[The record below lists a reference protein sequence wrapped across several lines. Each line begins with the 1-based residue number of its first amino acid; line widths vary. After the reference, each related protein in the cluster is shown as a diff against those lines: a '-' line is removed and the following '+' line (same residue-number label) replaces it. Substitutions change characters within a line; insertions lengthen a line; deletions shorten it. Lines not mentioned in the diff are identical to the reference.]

1 MKTAV
6 IYYSL
11 EGNTD
16 FIAKKIAAK
25 TKGDLIKL
33 VPEKAYPTGKVSKF
47 FWGGKSVVFGEK
59 PKLKNAPIDIEGY
72 DRIFIGTPIW
82 AGKFAPPIKTFLDT
96 YKISGKDVVLF
107 ACHGGGGADKCFAKM
122 KDILKGN
129 NIVGAYDFFDPFFH
143 SSTEDWDLKVE
154 EMIKK
159 ADI

>member
-1 MKTAV
+1 MKTAI

-25 TKGDLIKL
+25 TKGDLIEL

-59 PKLKNAPIDIEGY
+59 PKLKNAPIDIAGY

-96 YKISGKDVVLF
+96 YKISGKDVMIF
-107 ACHGGGGADKCFAKM
+107 ACHGGGGADKCFNKM
-122 KDILKGN
+122 KNILKGN
-129 NIVGAYDFFDPFFH
+129 NVVGTYDFLDPFFH
-143 SSTEDWDLKVE
+143 SSTEDWNSKIE
-154 EMIKK
+154 EMLKK
-159 ADI
+159 

>member
-25 TKGDLIKL
+25 TKGDLIEL
-33 VPEKAYPTGKVSKF
+33 VPEKAYPRGKVSKF

-59 PKLKNAPIDIEGY
+59 PKLKNAKIDIESY

-82 AGKFAPPIKTFLDT
+82 AGKFTPPIKTFLDT

-107 ACHGGGGADKCFAKM
+107 ACHGGGGSDKCFAKM

-129 NIVGAYDFFDPFFH
+129 NIVGAYDFLDPFFH

-154 EMIKK
+154 EILKK
-159 ADI
+159 SNI